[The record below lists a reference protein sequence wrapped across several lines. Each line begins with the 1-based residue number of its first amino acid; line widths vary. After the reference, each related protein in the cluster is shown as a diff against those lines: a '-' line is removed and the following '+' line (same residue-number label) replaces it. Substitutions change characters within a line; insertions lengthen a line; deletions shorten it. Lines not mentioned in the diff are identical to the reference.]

1 MLLIFFHFA
10 KTFIHCNKKLQ
21 AHMYMYVSDYIEGKA
36 KAAGVGITVPAYNL
50 LGRSAVSLWWKLII
64 ILAGGVHL

>member
-1 MLLIFFHFA
+1 
-10 KTFIHCNKKLQ
+10 
-21 AHMYMYVSDYIEGKA
+21 MYMYVSDYIEGRA
-36 KAAGVGITVPAYNL
+36 KAAGVGITVPVYNL